1 MDTKHWVSIGIILS
15 CLVVVCIT
23 TSFAY
28 FVASIEAN
36 NINELNFNTA
46 TVGSIK
52 I

>member
-1 MDTKHWVSIGIILS
+1 MDAKHWVSIGITLS

-36 NINELNFNTA
+36 NINEQILNRQP
-46 TVGSIK
+46 
-52 I
+52 